1 MHASR
6 SNKKTSRRAL
16 SPPGR
21 AAAEK
26 LIADIA
32 GAVGLSQL
40 PSVSRI
46 AKEKRDP
53 FRVLVST
60 VISLRTKDEVTDE
73 ASRRLFALADTP
85 ASLQELNVRTIQKAI
100 YPAGFYK
107 TKARTLK
114 EISRKLVDQYG
125 GRVPDTVEEL
135 LTFKGV
141 GRKTAT
147 LVVSLGYGR
156 PAICVDTHVHRV
168 SNRLGVVNTSNPTET
183 EFALMD
189 VLPRRYWIGYNELL
203 VRFGQQV
210 CKPISP
216 LCTACPVR
224 RRCPQVGVG
233 VHR

>member
-1 MHASR
+1 M
-6 SNKKTSRRAL
+6 
-16 SPPGR
+16 
-21 AAAEK
+21 
-26 LIADIA
+26 
-32 GAVGLSQL
+32 

-46 AKEKRDP
+46 AREHRDP

-60 VISLRTKDEVTDE
+60 VISLRTKDEVTEE
-73 ASRRLFALADTP
+73 ASRRLFELADTP
-85 ASLQELNVRTIQKAI
+85 AAMSKLDLRKIRKAI

-114 EISRKLVDQYG
+114 DISRRLLQRYD

-147 LVVSLGYGR
+147 LVVSLGYGKD
-156 PAICVDTHVHRV
+156 AICVDTHVHRV
-168 SNRLGVVNTSNPTET
+168 SNRLGLVATANPTET
-183 EFALMD
+183 EFALME

-203 VRFGQQV
+203 VRFGQQI

-216 LCTACPVR
+216 HCSRCPVR
-224 RRCPQVGVG
+224 TKCPRVGVG
-233 VHR
+233 IHR

>member
-1 MHASR
+1 M
-6 SNKKTSRRAL
+6 
-16 SPPGR
+16 R
-21 AAAEK
+21 AAAGK

-32 GAVGLSQL
+32 GAVGLSPL

-46 AKEKRDP
+46 AREKRDP
-53 FRVLVST
+53 FRILVST

-73 ASRRLFALADTP
+73 ASRRLFAIADTP
-85 ASLQELNVRTIQKAI
+85 VSLQKLNVRTIQKAI

-114 EISRKLVDQYG
+114 EISRRLVEQYG

-147 LVVSLGYGR
+147 LVVSLGYGKS
-156 PAICVDTHVHRV
+156 AICVDTHVHRV
-168 SNRLGVVNTSNPTET
+168 SNRLGVVDTSNPTET
-183 EFALMD
+183 EFALME
-189 VLPRRYWIGYNELL
+189 VLPQRYWIGYNELL

-216 LCTACPVR
+216 LCSACPVR

>member
-1 MHASR
+1 M
-6 SNKKTSRRAL
+6 
-16 SPPGR
+16 R
-21 AAAEK
+21 AAAGK

-32 GAVGLSQL
+32 GAVGLSPL

-46 AKEKRDP
+46 AREKRDP
-53 FRVLVST
+53 FRILVST

-73 ASRRLFALADTP
+73 ASRRLFAIADTP
-85 ASLQELNVRTIQKAI
+85 ASLQKLNVRTIQKAI

-114 EISRKLVDQYG
+114 EISRRLGEQYG

-147 LVVSLGYGR
+147 LVVSLGYGK

-168 SNRLGVVNTSNPTET
+168 SNRLGVVDTANPTET
-183 EFALMD
+183 EFALME
-189 VLPRRYWIGYNELL
+189 VLPQRYWIGYNELL

-216 LCTACPVR
+216 LCSACPVR